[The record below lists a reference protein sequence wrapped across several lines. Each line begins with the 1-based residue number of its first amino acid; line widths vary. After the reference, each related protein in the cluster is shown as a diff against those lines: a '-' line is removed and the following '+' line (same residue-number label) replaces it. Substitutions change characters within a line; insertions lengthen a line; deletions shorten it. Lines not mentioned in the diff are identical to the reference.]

1 MGSSVIPISD
11 AVHCNR
17 SRSALQPP
25 LQCTASV
32 LAVHCILHARTSHLS
47 RKYVRPSLQV
57 RASVLARTCV
67 RDRLH
72 LGIFPHVFLL
82 SPEKARGWLRAGK
95 KERGVSWI
103 RPFMIPFG
111 VISDYSATTAAVS
124 AAAVSAAA
132 VSATVVSTSAAT
144 LSQHT
149 LSESAQQPCSVL
161 LPHDAKETATTAAN
175 TNANFF
181 ISLCF

>member
-1 MGSSVIPISD
+1 M
-11 AVHCNR
+11 
-17 SRSALQPP
+17 QPFP
-25 LQCTASV
+25 QVRATFPAGT
-32 LAVHCILHARTSHLS
+32 CIRPC
-47 RKYVRPSLQV
+47 KYVRPSLQV
-57 RASVLARTCV
+57 RASVLASTCV

-144 LSQHT
+144 VSQHT